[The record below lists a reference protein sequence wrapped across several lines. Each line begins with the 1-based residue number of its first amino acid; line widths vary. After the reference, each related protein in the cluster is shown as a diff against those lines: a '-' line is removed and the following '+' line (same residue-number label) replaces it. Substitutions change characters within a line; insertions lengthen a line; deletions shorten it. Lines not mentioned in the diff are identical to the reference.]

1 MAEQSHPHRGNRRVV
16 VTGVGLVTCLGIGTE
31 PTWSG
36 LLAGKS
42 GIAPIE
48 LFDAK
53 AFACRFA
60 GEVKN
65 FDPSKFIEQKE
76 IKKLGRFM
84 MFAIAAADEALAS
97 SGLKIDAGNAES
109 VGVYI
114 GSGIGGFEVI
124 EREHSKLLAGGP
136 S

>member
-97 SGLKIDAGNAES
+97 TSAAVS
-109 VGVYI
+109 VA
-114 GSGIGGFEVI
+114 
-124 EREHSKLLAGGP
+124 SK
-136 S
+136 